1 MSLRCLS
8 RNSVLSQDAGQ
19 VEEPGGLEHPLAAFL
34 TSSMHNFLV
43 KNMRERN
50 RVDAS
55 RKTSKKV
62 RAGLGILPNSR
73 PDHSI

>member
-43 KNMRERN
+43 KNMKE
-50 RVDAS
+50 
-55 RKTSKKV
+55 
-62 RAGLGILPNSR
+62 IE
-73 PDHSI
+73 